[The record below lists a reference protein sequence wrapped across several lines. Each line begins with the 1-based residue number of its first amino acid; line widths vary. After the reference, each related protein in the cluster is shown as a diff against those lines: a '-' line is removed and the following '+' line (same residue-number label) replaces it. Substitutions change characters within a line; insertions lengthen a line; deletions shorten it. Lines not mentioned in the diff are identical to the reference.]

1 MREGAGD
8 GSSRDGVGVEAVTPG
23 SPADRAGIVAGDR
36 ILSVSGRPVEDLLD
50 LHFLTSRSRFTLAWR
65 DASGAGRKKGFRLE
79 GRRREYFR
87 SRSGSG
93 AAATGASSASS
104 TSCRKV
110 FAAPC
115 T

>member
-1 MREGAGD
+1 MREDAGV
-8 GSSRDGVGVEAVTPG
+8 GSSRGGVGVEAVSPG
-23 SPADRAGIVAGDR
+23 SPAERAGIVPGDR

-65 DASGAGRKKGFRLE
+65 DASGAERKKGFRLG
-79 GRRREYFR
+79 GRRREFFR
-87 SRSGSG
+87 SRSASGG
-93 AAATGASSASS
+93 AATDASSASS
-104 TSCRKV
+104 TSFRRG